1 MGYVSKMLPHLPA
14 LLCWILLATIPG
26 AATAQSLQGS
36 WALEVEDAAIFRFDL
51 EREGDEWR
59 GTWTRPIAI
68 DSDGD
73 RFAGFSRQAVEVSS
87 TGSDA
92 VGEWAELTFT
102 DPRPGAV
109 PDVFRFRAIRPNQ
122 AEMIYVGTGW
132 APYMLTRVPS
142 GTSLGPFEIGKV
154 YRREGVRPSARPLPS
169 LFSSPDAIVP
179 GVPSASEPAVRI
191 EPPEPEPPKPEV
203 QKPEPREPAMIGR

>member
-1 MGYVSKMLPHLPA
+1 MSSHLRNVLIGLLLTVLPS
-14 LLCWILLATIPG
+14 T
-26 AATAQSLQGS
+26 ATAQSLEGS
-36 WALEVEDAAIFRFDL
+36 WALEVDDAAIFRFDL
-51 EREGDEWR
+51 EREGERWR
-59 GTWTRPIAI
+59 GTWTRPMAI

-73 RFAGFSRQAVEVSS
+73 RFGGFSRQAVEVSS

-132 APYMLTRVPS
+132 APYLLTRVPS

-154 YRREGVRPSARPLPS
+154 YRREGVRPSAGPLPS

-179 GVPSASEPAVRI
+179 GARPSESEPAVRI
-191 EPPEPEPPKPEV
+191 ELPEPEPPKPEA